1 MLERLEISSLENLE
15 KLWPKQLDE
24 DSFSKLIFF
33 SLSNC
38 GKLLNVF
45 PLSML
50 TRLQRLDNLIIWGCN
65 LLEEIFE
72 SQQEGSSSTAIQSL
86 SPELFQSSEV
96 QENITFEFPELTYL
110 LLGNLP
116 KLKSFFHKIHATN
129 WPSLK
134 ELIVF
139 GCDNVKI
146 FASEYPSFPKTGGKD
161 QQEIPIQWPLF
172 WINLRTTFGCL
183 RWLSRALKSI
193 FPSLL

>member
-1 MLERLEISSLENLE
+1 MLENLYIIGLKNLE

-96 QENITFEFPELTYL
+96 QENITFEFPELTKL
-110 LLGNLP
+110 RLENLP
-116 KLKSFFHKIHATN
+116 KLRSFFHKIHPTK

-134 ELIVF
+134 KLIVRR
-139 GCDNVKI
+139 CDNVEI
-146 FASEYPSFPKTGGKD
+146 FASEYLSFPKTGGKD

-172 WINLRTTFGCL
+172 WINEV
-183 RWLSRALKSI
+183 
-193 FPSLL
+193 

>member
-24 DSFSKLIFF
+24 DSFSKLISFK
-33 SLSNC
+33 LYDC

-50 TRLQRLDNLIIWGCN
+50 TRLQRLNSLVILECN

-72 SQQEGSSSTAIQSL
+72 SQQEGSSSTAIQ
-86 SPELFQSSEV
+86 
-96 QENITFEFPELTYL
+96 ENITFEFPELTYL
-110 LLGNLP
+110 LLRNLP

-129 WPSLK
+129 WPSLEK
-134 ELIVF
+134 IWLC
-139 GCDNVKI
+139 GCGNVKI

-172 WINLRTTFGCL
+172 WINEV
-183 RWLSRALKSI
+183 
-193 FPSLL
+193 